1 MNLTL
6 SDSGLALLKR
16 LEGFRAEP
24 MTLADGRVLVGYGHV
39 QSSPPPAPLSEAE
52 AEALLRADVA
62 PVVTALNEKILTPV
76 TQAQFDA
83 LVSFAFSIGVA
94 AFARSDVL
102 RRLNAGEPIAAACA
116 MDAWRKSRVTG
127 EPAVLD
133 VLVRR
138 RTAEKA
144 LFLEIDAITAAS
156 SNYVCAEVDHAAAI
170 LGQPT
175 QVTSIPSEAP
185 PAVSDSAARKI
196 ARILASEPATAHALR
211 APVASSPEEVA
222 SSPEEDD
229 EPVLAPP
236 ANVARREPAPEAS
249 EVTGLALFGLAG
261 AGLLAA
267 SLIAHGQQRP
277 VLFLLF
283 AAPGAVLLA
292 GAARRLLGRR
302 LSIRLPLGS
311 RGAQRG

>member
-211 APVASSPEEVA
+211 APVASSPEE
-222 SSPEEDD
+222 DD

-292 GAARRLLGRR
+292 GAAWRLLGRR